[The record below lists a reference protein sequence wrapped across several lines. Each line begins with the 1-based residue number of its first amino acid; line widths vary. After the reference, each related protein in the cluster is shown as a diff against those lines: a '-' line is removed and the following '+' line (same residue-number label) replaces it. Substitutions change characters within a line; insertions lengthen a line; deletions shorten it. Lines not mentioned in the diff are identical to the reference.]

1 MTGDLKPWIIFLS
14 TLHIDAITGKE
25 NITWSWLEKGDAD
38 RSCPKG
44 PLSWLAGTAW
54 TLLHTQLLLPV
65 HRTGTRLSPST
76 TAAETG
82 SSIFRNIAVSVR
94 SYSVGKHLTKDS
106 WEPLNLQNNSPLSIL
121 FCLYRSNSS
130 TSLVRKFAAVGQR
143 HEEGRRAGGRRR
155 RG

>member
-1 MTGDLKPWIIFLS
+1 MLTDRARKGRSPDLQVQHEPCCTHSCCFRS
-14 TLHIDAITGKE
+14 TEQAQGF
-25 NITWSWLEKGDAD
+25 
-38 RSCPKG
+38 
-44 PLSWLAGTAW
+44 
-54 TLLHTQLLLPV
+54 
-65 HRTGTRLSPST
+65 PST

-82 SSIFRNIAVSVR
+82 SSIFRSIAVLVR

-130 TSLVRKFAAVGQR
+130 TNLVRKFAAVGQR
-143 HEEGRRAGGRRR
+143 HEEGRRAGGKRR